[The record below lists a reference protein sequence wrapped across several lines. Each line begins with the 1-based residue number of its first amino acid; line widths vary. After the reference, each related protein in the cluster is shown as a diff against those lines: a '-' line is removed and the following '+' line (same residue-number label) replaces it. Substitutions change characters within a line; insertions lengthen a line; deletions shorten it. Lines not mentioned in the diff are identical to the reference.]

1 MGVQFGEYHSKVD
14 FNLDYLHKEVTA
26 PKPKTT
32 SVSIPLVNGDIDL
45 TYRLIGNQPVFE
57 NRELTFGFEIRS
69 LRAFWMLDYGNLLE
83 KLHGRT
89 MNVICDEDPNWY
101 WNGRVSVGD
110 LEDHGFTA
118 GVTITVDAF
127 PFKWAIQTEDIDT
140 YTLGTAPDPDDYDAT
155 FDIKPMIALPEFT
168 ASNGGVVITYRD
180 QIFVATGSNYTPPGM
195 LMMRGDAQT
204 MNLYGIGTID
214 FKIRGGSL

>member
-1 MGVQFGEYHSKVD
+1 MGVTFGEYHSKVD
-14 FNLDYLHKEVTA
+14 FNLDYIHKEVTA
-26 PKPKTT
+26 PEPKITT
-32 SVSIPLVNGDIDL
+32 VNIPLVNGKIDL
-45 TYRLIGNQPVFE
+45 TNRLTGNQPVFE

-89 MNVICDEDPNWY
+89 MNIICDEDPNWF

-127 PFKWAIQTEDIDT
+127 P
-140 YTLGTAPDPDDYDAT
+140 
-155 FDIKPMIALPEFT
+155 
-168 ASNGGVVITYRD
+168 
-180 QIFVATGSNYTPPGM
+180 
-195 LMMRGDAQT
+195 
-204 MNLYGIGTID
+204 
-214 FKIRGGSL
+214 